1 MTKDAV
7 TKPIHLSKRKVNDSG
22 PKRRITPAV
31 TPIVR
36 RNVEKAEN
44 NAIRMQ
50 PRKSYGSEI
59 RTVDLVLHFLPI
71 THEGPFDPIPRKH
84 QPSNDAEGVPAQVH
98 QRSLGV
104 P

>member
-1 MTKDAV
+1 MDMTKDAV

-71 THEGPFDPIPRKH
+71 THEGSINPVSREH
-84 QPSNDAEGVPAQVH
+84 EPSNNACSVPTQVH
-98 QRSLGV
+98 
-104 P
+104 